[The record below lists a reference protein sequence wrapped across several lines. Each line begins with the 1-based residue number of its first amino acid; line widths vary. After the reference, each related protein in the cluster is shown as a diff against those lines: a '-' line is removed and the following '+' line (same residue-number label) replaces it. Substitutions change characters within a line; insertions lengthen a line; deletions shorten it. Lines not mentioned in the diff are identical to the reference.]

1 MNIISNKSE
10 KSLSKRLTVVVLG
23 LALIASGF
31 VVPANTE
38 AQSATSVLVQF
49 NRDLTMGSTGTDVAA
64 LQTILIEKGFLNI
77 PPGVA
82 KGYFG
87 PLTRSALARYQASV
101 GIMPSVGYFGPITK
115 AHFNSMAGVTPQV
128 PGCPPGAIFNFL
140 TGARCDAVQVPGCPP
155 GAIFNFLTGVRCDL
169 ASPSPSPSPTPDG
182 DGDDDDELSGGA
194 GSISSYKLISAL
206 NNERVGED
214 EKDVNIAGLEIEASQ
229 GSDIEISAIR
239 LVFDGGTATSDFDRY
254 ADDVSIWL
262 DGEEVARVDASEFDD
277 DNDWSSTVTLDRG
290 AIIRRGDK
298 GEVIVAI
305 SGIRNL
311 DSADEGDTWTVD
323 FRSVRFRDA
332 QGATISEDPGTAVRT
347 LSFESFAAARNAELR
362 IRADDDSINQERVI
376 DVHATDDTDNV
387 AITSF
392 TLEARGNSDLEI
404 TKFGVNV
411 DVTGAAHVDD
421 AISAIYLWID
431 GERVATGVA
440 FDDADGVNV
449 GQDED
454 YLFDDIDF
462 IIEAGDTVNA
472 EIRVDFNSTAGDLDE
487 GDTIMVTLGETET
500 DQANLVDVEDESGT
514 QLQDADISGQVTA
527 GPHSLFA
534 AGINVTF
541 VSSNATTDG
550 ASAGTATGDDT
561 GIYEIVFDVTSF
573 GDDVFIDGDVIAST
587 TANAIVAGADGIIW
601 GTTTNSSATTTF
613 DSIVSFAILEAEG
626 FEGSSS
632 SAPDVTTTGALSY
645 GVPEGETRRF
655 KLKINLG
662 PVTGDVQA
670 GIRLRGISWDTDSGD
685 THDNLYN
692 FNLGRFRTDTIFLN
706 QQD

>member
-1 MNIISNKSE
+1 
-10 KSLSKRLTVVVLG
+10 
-23 LALIASGF
+23 
-31 VVPANTE
+31 
-38 AQSATSVLVQF
+38 
-49 NRDLTMGSTGTDVAA
+49 
-64 LQTILIEKGFLNI
+64 
-77 PPGVA
+77 
-82 KGYFG
+82 
-87 PLTRSALARYQASV
+87 
-101 GIMPSVGYFGPITK
+101 
-115 AHFNSMAGVTPQV
+115 
-128 PGCPPGAIFNFL
+128 
-140 TGARCDAVQVPGCPP
+140 
-155 GAIFNFLTGVRCDL
+155 
-169 ASPSPSPSPTPDG
+169 
-182 DGDDDDELSGGA
+182 
-194 GSISSYKLISAL
+194 
-206 NNERVGED
+206 
-214 EKDVNIAGLEIEASQ
+214 
-229 GSDIEISAIR
+229 
-239 LVFDGGTATSDFDRY
+239 
-254 ADDVSIWL
+254 
-262 DGEEVARVDASEFDD
+262 
-277 DNDWSSTVTLDRG
+277 
-290 AIIRRGDK
+290 
-298 GEVIVAI
+298 
-305 SGIRNL
+305 
-311 DSADEGDTWTVD
+311 
-323 FRSVRFRDA
+323 
-332 QGATISEDPGTAVRT
+332 
-347 LSFESFAAARNAELR
+347 
-362 IRADDDSINQERVI
+362 
-376 DVHATDDTDNV
+376 
-387 AITSF
+387 
-392 TLEARGNSDLEI
+392 
-404 TKFGVNV
+404 
-411 DVTGAAHVDD
+411 
-421 AISAIYLWID
+421 
-431 GERVATGVA
+431 
-440 FDDADGVNV
+440 
-449 GQDED
+449 
-454 YLFDDIDF
+454 
-462 IIEAGDTVNA
+462 
-472 EIRVDFNSTAGDLDE
+472 
-487 GDTIMVTLGETET
+487 MVTLGETET